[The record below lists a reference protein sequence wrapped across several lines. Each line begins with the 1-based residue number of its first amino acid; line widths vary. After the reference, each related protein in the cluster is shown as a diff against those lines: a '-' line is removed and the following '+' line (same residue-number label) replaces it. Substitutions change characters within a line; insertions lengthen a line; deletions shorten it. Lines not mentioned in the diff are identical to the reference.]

1 MKNPFRTLS
10 LPAGRRL
17 IAVSD
22 IHGHLTL
29 LRALLEKVH
38 YIPGGDLLF
47 LVGDLVEKGPE
58 NLAVLRY
65 VQDLCAHGFVYPTMG
80 NVDAFTLSMLDDD
93 SEGN

>member
-47 LVGDLVEKGPE
+47 LVGDLVEKGAGKPRR
-58 NLAVLRY
+58 AAI
-65 VQDLCAHGFVYPTMG
+65 CA
-80 NVDAFTLSMLDDD
+80 
-93 SEGN
+93 